1 MNWWITLR
9 PMLSHG
15 AGRPNHAGPASA
27 WDGLGTAMAWG
38 AGEACGRIGAAPFGA
53 CRLLE
58 LAGDRKARRSVSRV
72 LSSPLLPEGT
82 SADGWPF
89 LWDARCRTPRATNP
103 GGGRKRP
110 WGSGPLPP
118 LFGLAPGGVYR
129 AVPVARDA
137 VRSYRTLS
145 PLPGIAGRF
154 AFCGT
159 FPGVA
164 PAGRY
169 PAPCFRGA
177 RTFLPR
183 REGRSE
189 EHTSA

>member
-72 LSSPLLPEGT
+72 LSSPLLPAGT

-89 LWDARCRTPRATNP
+89 LWDPRCRPPRATNP
-103 GGGRKRP
+103 GGGR
-110 WGSGPLPP
+110 
-118 LFGLAPGGVYR
+118 
-129 AVPVARDA
+129 
-137 VRSYRTLS
+137 RSD
-145 PLPGIAGRF
+145 
-154 AFCGT
+154 
-159 FPGVA
+159 
-164 PAGRY
+164 
-169 PAPCFRGA
+169 
-177 RTFLPR
+177 
-183 REGRSE
+183 
-189 EHTSA
+189 EHTSEPQPLMRTPYAVFCSIKKTTPTPTPLI